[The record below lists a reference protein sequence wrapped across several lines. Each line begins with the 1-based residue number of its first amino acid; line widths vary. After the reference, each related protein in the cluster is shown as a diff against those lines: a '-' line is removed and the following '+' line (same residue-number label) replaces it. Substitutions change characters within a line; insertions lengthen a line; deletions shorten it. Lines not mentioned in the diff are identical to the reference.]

1 MKFTLSWLK
10 THLETD
16 ASLDTIVDKLTMV
29 GLEVEEVVDPAAK
42 LSDFAV
48 ARIVEA
54 GPHPDADKLKLCK
67 VEAMVEG
74 KLQTL
79 QVVCG
84 APNAKTGLLGI
95 FAPSGATI
103 PANGMV
109 LKPTKIRGVES
120 NGMMCSEREL
130 ELSDEHTGIIELSG
144 DFAVGTP
151 AAEVLGQT
159 DPMIEIAITPN
170 RPDCLG
176 VYGVARD
183 LAAAGLGTLKDN
195 AVPAITD
202 AFESPVAIALE
213 FSDETADACPVFAGR
228 VIRGVKN
235 GPSPAWLQARLKSI
249 GLRPINALVDV
260 TNFLSY
266 DQARPLHVYDVAKLS
281 GTVRARLGRGET
293 FKALDEK
300 EYKAGD
306 SMTVIAD
313 DAQVLGFAG
322 VMGGEAS
329 GSTEATTDVLIESAY
344 FDPRRTASTGRKTG
358 IVSDA
363 RYRFER
369 GIDPASTVAGV
380 DRAAALILEICG
392 GEASSMIV
400 AGSEPNDVETISFDP
415 ARVQRLTGVALAVE
429 EISRILTA
437 LGFAVETGAEGRL
450 NVTRPTWRPDIFGEA
465 DLVEEVVRIHGLEE
479 VISTPLPKSHAVADP
494 VLNLSQKRLRNA
506 KRALASRGFVEAV
519 TWSFIPKAHAELFG
533 GGNAIAQLEL
543 ANPISSDMSHM
554 RPAILPGLIAAAGR
568 NVARGARDIMLF
580 ETGQQYEGDQPGD
593 QVNVAAGIRQG
604 TSGLGGAGRHW
615 QGKAE
620 PVDLFDVKAD
630 AAALLASLGAKVD
643 NLQVAA
649 DAPGWYHPGRSGVFR
664 MGPKNVLARFGEIH
678 PKVLEALN
686 VTGPIVAFEV
696 MLDAMP
702 APKAKKTKTK
712 SALSI
717 PDLQPVR
724 RDFAFL
730 VSQDKTADTVL
741 RAASG
746 SDKKLITDVV
756 LFDAFEGGSLAAG
769 EKSLAI
775 EVTLQP
781 RDKTFT
787 DEELDTVSKK
797 IIAAVEK
804 ATGGSLRS

>member
-16 ASLDTIVDKLTMV
+16 ASLNTIVDMLTMV
-29 GLEVEEVVDPAAK
+29 GLEVEDVVDPAAK

-54 GPHPDADKLKLCK
+54 NPHPDADKLKLCK
-67 VEAMVEG
+67 VEAMVGG
-74 KLQTL
+74 KLETL

-130 ELSDEHTGIIELSG
+130 ELSDEHTGIIELNG

-151 AAEVLGQT
+151 AAEALGQT

-195 AVPAITD
+195 SVPVID
-202 AFESPVAIALE
+202 GKFESPVSLALE
-213 FSDETADACPVFAGR
+213 FSNEAKNACPVFAGR
-228 VIRGVKN
+228 VVRGVKN
-235 GPSPAWLQARLKSI
+235 GPSPDWLQARLKSI
-249 GLRPINALVDV
+249 GLRPINALVDI

-281 GTVRARLGRGET
+281 GTVRARLGKGET
-293 FKALDEK
+293 FQALDEK
-300 EYKAGD
+300 EYKAD
-306 SMTVIAD
+306 ETMTVIAD

-329 GSTEATTDVLIESAY
+329 GSTDATTDVLIESAY
-344 FDPRRTASTGRKTG
+344 FDPRRTAATGRKTG

-369 GIDPASTVAGV
+369 GIDPASTIAGV
-380 DRAAALILEICG
+380 DRAAALIMELCG
-392 GEASSMIV
+392 GEASNLVV
-400 AGSEPNDVETISFDP
+400 AGEEPNEVETISFDP
-415 ARVQRLTGVALAVE
+415 SRVERLTGVALAVE
-429 EISRILTA
+429 EIVRILTV
-437 LGFAVETGAEGRL
+437 LGFNVADGTDGRL

-494 VLNLSQKRLRNA
+494 VLNLPQKRLRNA

-519 TWSFIPKAHAELFG
+519 TWSFIPKQYAELFG
-533 GGNAIAQLEL
+533 GDNAIAQLEL

-568 NVARGARDIMLF
+568 NMARGARDVMLF
-580 ETGQQYEGDQPGD
+580 ETGQQYEGDQPND
-593 QVNVAAGIRQG
+593 QINVAAGIRQG
-604 TSGLGGAGRHW
+604 TSRIAGAGRHW

-630 AAALLASLGAKVD
+630 AAALLASLGANVD
-643 NLQVAA
+643 NLQIVA

-678 PKVLEALN
+678 PKVLEALD

-696 MLDAMP
+696 MLDVLP

-712 SALSI
+712 AALSL

-730 VSQDKTADTVL
+730 VSEDKTADMVL

-746 SDKKLITDVV
+746 ADKKLITDVT
-756 LFDAFEGGSLAAG
+756 LFDAFEGGSLADG

-781 RDKTFT
+781 RDKTLT
-787 DEELDTVSKK
+787 DDDLDAVSKK

-804 ATGGSLRS
+804 STGGKLRG

>member
-10 THLETD
+10 SRLDTD
-16 ASLDTIVDKLTMV
+16 ASLDKIVDTLTMI

-42 LSDFAV
+42 LRDFAV

-54 GPHPDADKLKLCK
+54 VPHPDADKLKLCK
-67 VEAMVEG
+67 VEAMVAG
-74 KLQTL
+74 KLETL

-84 APNAKTGLLGI
+84 APNARTGLLGI

-130 ELSDEHTGIIELSG
+130 ELSDEHTGIIELTG
-144 DFAVGTP
+144 DFSVGAP

-195 AVPAITD
+195 AVPAFD
-202 AFESPVAIALE
+202 GSFESPIAIELE
-213 FSDETADACPVFAGR
+213 FADEVKEACPVFASR
-228 VIRGVKN
+228 VIRCVKN
-235 GPSPAWLQARLKSI
+235 GPSPDWMQARLKSI

-260 TNFLSY
+260 TNYLSY

-293 FKALDEK
+293 FLALDEK
-300 EYKAGD
+300 EYKAD
-306 SMTVIAD
+306 ETMTVIAD

-322 VMGGEAS
+322 VMGGMAS
-329 GSTEATTDVLIESAY
+329 GSTESTTDVLIESAY

-369 GIDPASTVAGV
+369 GIDPASTLAGV
-380 DRAAALILEICG
+380 DRAAALIMEICG
-392 GEASSMIV
+392 GEASKMVV
-400 AGSEPNDVETISFDP
+400 AGENPDNRLTIEFKT
-415 ARVQRLTGVALAVE
+415 ARVEKLTGVALADD
-429 EISRILTA
+429 EIVKILTD
-437 LGFAVETGAEGRL
+437 LGFD
-450 NVTRPTWRPDIFGEA
+450 VTVDGPGELTVVSPTWRPDVFGQA
-465 DLVEEVVRIHGLEE
+465 DLVEEVVRIHGLDE
-479 VISTPLPKSHAVADP
+479 VTSTPLPKSHAVADP

-519 TWSFIPKAHAELFG
+519 TWSFIPKAHADLFG
-533 GGNAIAQLEL
+533 GANAIAVLEL

-568 NVARGARDIMLF
+568 NMARGARDVMLF
-580 ETGQQYEGDQPGD
+580 ETGQQYEGDQPTD

-604 TSGLGGAGRHW
+604 TAGTGGAGRHW
-615 QGKAE
+615 QNAVK
-620 PVDLFDVKAD
+620 PVDVFDAKAD
-630 AAALLASLGAKVD
+630 AAALLATLGANVD

-649 DAPGWYHPGRSGVFR
+649 DAPAWYHPGRSGVFR
-664 MGPKNVLARFGEIH
+664 MGPKNVLARFGELH
-678 PKVLEALN
+678 PKVLEALD
-686 VTGPIVAFEV
+686 VVGPIVAFEV
-696 MLDAMP
+696 MLDALP
-702 APKAKKTKTK
+702 AAKAKKTKTK
-712 SALSI
+712 AGLNI

-724 RDFAFL
+724 RDFAFIVAREQAADAL
-730 VSQDKTADTVL
+730 V
-741 RAASG
+741 RAAAG
-746 SDKKLITDVV
+746 ADKKLISDVI
-756 LFDAFEGGSLAAG
+756 LFDAFEGGSLGAD

-781 RDKTFT
+781 QDKTFT
-787 DEELDTVSKK
+787 DKELEAVSDKVV
-797 IIAAVEK
+797 AAVEK
-804 ATGGSLRS
+804 ATGGRLRG

>member
-16 ASLDTIVDKLTMV
+16 ASLDAIVDKLTMV

-195 AVPAITD
+195 AVPGITNK
-202 AFESPVAIALE
+202 FESSVSIALE
-213 FSDETADACPVFAGR
+213 FSDETSDACPVFAGR

-249 GLRPINALVDV
+249 GLRSINALVDV

-300 EYKAGD
+300 EYKAD
-306 SMTVIAD
+306 DTMTVIAD

-329 GSTEATTDVLIESAY
+329 GSTETTTDVLIESAY

-369 GIDPASTVAGV
+369 GIDPASTLAGV
-380 DRAAALILEICG
+380 DRAAALIMEICG
-392 GEASSMIV
+392 GEASDMVV
-400 AGSEPNDVETISFDP
+400 AGGEPNQVEAISFDP
-415 ARVQRLTGVALAVE
+415 TRVQRLTGVALGVD
-429 EISRILTA
+429 EISKILTA
-437 LGFAVETGAEGRL
+437 LGFAVKAGAQGRL

-494 VLNLSQKRLRNA
+494 VLNLPQKRLRNA

-604 TSGLGGAGRHW
+604 TSGITGVGRHW

-620 PVDLFDVKAD
+620 AVDLFDVKAD

-643 NLQVAA
+643 NLQIAA

-696 MLDAMP
+696 MLDALP

-712 SALSI
+712 SALTI

-730 VSQDKTADTVL
+730 VSHDKTADALL

-746 SDKKLITDVV
+746 ADKKLITDVI
-756 LFDAFEGGSLAAG
+756 LFDTFEGGSLSAG

-781 RDKTFT
+781 RDKSFT
-787 DEELDTVSKK
+787 DEELDAVSKK
-797 IIAAVEK
+797 IIVAVEK

>member
-16 ASLDTIVDKLTMV
+16 ASLDTIVDRLTMV

-195 AVPAITD
+195 AVPAITNT
-202 AFESPVAIALE
+202 FESPVSIALE

-235 GPSPAWLQARLKSI
+235 GPSPAWLQTRLKSI

-281 GTVRARLGRGET
+281 GTVRARLGCGET

-300 EYKAGD
+300 EYKAD
-306 SMTVIAD
+306 DTMTVIAD
-313 DAQVLGFAG
+313 DTQVLGFAG

-329 GSTEATTDVLIESAY
+329 GSTETTTDVLIESAY

-380 DRAAALILEICG
+380 DRAAALILDICG
-392 GEASSMIV
+392 GEASSIVV
-400 AGSEPNDVETISFDP
+400 AGAEPNQVETISFDP
-415 ARVQRLTGVALAVE
+415 ERVQRLTGVALALE

-437 LGFAVETGAEGRL
+437 LGFAVEAGAQGRL

-465 DLVEEVVRIHGLEE
+465 DLVEEIVRIHGLEE

-494 VLNLSQKRLRNA
+494 VLNLPQKRLRNA

-543 ANPISSDMSHM
+543 ANPISSDMSYM

-604 TSGLGGAGRHW
+604 TSGLAGAGRHW
-615 QGKAE
+615 QGKTE
-620 PVDLFDVKAD
+620 TVDLFDVKAD
-630 AAALLASLGAKVD
+630 AAALLASLGAKVE

-696 MLDAMP
+696 MLDALP
-702 APKAKKTKTK
+702 TPKAKKTKTK

-730 VSQDKTADTVL
+730 VSQDKTADAVL

-746 SDKKLITDVV
+746 ADKKLITDVI

-787 DEELDTVSKK
+787 DEELDAVSKK
-797 IIAAVEK
+797 IITAVEK
-804 ATGGSLRS
+804 ATGGSLRR